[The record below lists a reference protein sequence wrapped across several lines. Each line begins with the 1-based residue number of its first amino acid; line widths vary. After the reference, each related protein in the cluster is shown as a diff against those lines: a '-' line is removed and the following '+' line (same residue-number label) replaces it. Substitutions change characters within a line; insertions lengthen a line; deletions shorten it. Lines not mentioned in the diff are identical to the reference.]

1 MIRARTIQLIQT
13 QKMKE
18 PYTLITRYIYIIEFV
33 KRMLSRSSTPR
44 VVGDIVVGSGG
55 VGRSSKVV
63 AGPFTENF
71 IVRFIA
77 LIQFN

>member
-1 MIRARTIQLIQT
+1 
-13 QKMKE
+13 MKE
-18 PYTLITRYIYIIEFV
+18 AYVIIARYIYIIEFV

-44 VVGDIVVGSGG
+44 VVGDIVVGSAGA
-55 VGRSSKVV
+55 GRSSRVV